1 LLLAGAPRL
10 LALRWL
16 FAVFAFGFLMMASRA
31 LFHWYDPLFDDLSL
45 RVPSGHAGATVLVY
59 GAVML
64 VCAAA
69 TQGRPRTAIILSGGA
84 LVAAIAASR
93 VYLHAHSATEVVVG
107 LAVGLLSLSWFGA
120 GYLRTE
126 RRGAAGTVAVG
137 FGDWRVLATAVAVL
151 AVLIHGN
158 RFSVWP
164 ILKAIALYVQ
174 ITIDAL
180 V

>member
-1 LLLAGAPRL
+1 MLAA
-10 LALRWL
+10 
-16 FAVFAFGFLMMASRA
+16 RA

-59 GAVML
+59 GAVTL

-69 TQGRPRTAIILSGGA
+69 TQGWPRAAIIASGGA

-107 LAVGLLSLSWFGA
+107 LALGLLSLSWFA
-120 GYLRTE
+120 VGYLRADRSRRAGAE
-126 RRGAAGTVAVG
+126 RAE

-174 ITIDAL
+174 NTISAL